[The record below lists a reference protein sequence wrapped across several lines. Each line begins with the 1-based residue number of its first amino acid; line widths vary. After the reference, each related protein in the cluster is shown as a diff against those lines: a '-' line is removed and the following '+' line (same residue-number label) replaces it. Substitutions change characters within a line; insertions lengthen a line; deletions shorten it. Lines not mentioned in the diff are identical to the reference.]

1 MYDVHVNHKDSNVS
15 VFYGT
20 FSSLQEAQEFA
31 RELSVDEATEYVSVT
46 LSVILS

>member
-1 MYDVHVNHKDSNVS
+1 MYDVHVDHKDSDVS

-31 RELSVDEATEYVSVT
+31 DTLNIDVATEQISIT
-46 LSVILS
+46 LVVILS

>member
-1 MYDVHVNHKDSNVS
+1 MYDVHVDHRDSNVS

-31 RELSVDEATEYVSVT
+31 NTLSIDTATEQISIT
-46 LSVILS
+46 LVVILS